1 MALPVGWIDRGLEQM
16 NLNSINAAAAMNPVE
31 PISKAAQASQPGDA
45 MAIVDTVEIST
56 AARLAAMAQELP
68 DVRTDLVAKVK
79 AELAAG
85 VYETPDKIEVA
96 IERLLDDLLA

>member
-1 MALPVGWIDRGLEQM
+1 M
-16 NLNSINAAAAMNPVE
+16 NFNSINAAAATNPVE
-31 PISKAAQASQPGDA
+31 PVEQTAQVAQSTETT
-45 MAIVDTVEIST
+45 AIVDTVEIST

-68 DVRTDLVAKVK
+68 DVRADLVSRVK

-96 IERLLDDLLA
+96 IERLLDDLMA